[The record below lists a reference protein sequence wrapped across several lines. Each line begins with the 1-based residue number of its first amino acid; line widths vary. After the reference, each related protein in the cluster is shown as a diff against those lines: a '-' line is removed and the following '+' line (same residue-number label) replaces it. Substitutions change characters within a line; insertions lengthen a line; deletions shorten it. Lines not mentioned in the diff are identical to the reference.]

1 MGNCFLYGNGG
12 SGGTGLNFSIVG
24 GTEQPASPKENTIW
38 VSTETAVT
46 SWCISQVAPSSP
58 VSGMVWIMNDTG
70 SAISLNVL
78 KKNSIMIWPMSAKQ
92 YINGAW
98 VEKTTKIYQNGAWK
112 DFIDW
117 SKWIIKDGASVYDV
131 VAIGKPEDSSF
142 SPQTLKMTQ
151 EDGRIKIVCSG
162 SGTGMVYAGPV
173 DLTGINTVTLEGT
186 FSVGSYADWYYMRA
200 WTKIG
205 NYTLSN
211 SAAAVKLTS
220 TGATLNVSK
229 LSGNHYIGFTTRG
242 SLTQYV
248 TNLYLT

>member
-1 MGNCFLYGNGG
+1 MIGRTNTGG
-12 SGGTGLNFSIVG
+12 GGGGEALNFSIVG
-24 GTEQPASPKENTIW
+24 GTTQPASPKENTIW
-38 VSTETAVT
+38 VNTGTAITGWIISASEPENSTD
-46 SWCISQVAPSSP
+46 
-58 VSGMVWIMNDTG
+58 GMVWIMNDTG
-70 SAISLNVL
+70 SAISLNAL

-92 YINGAW
+92 YINGAF

-117 SKWIIKDGASVYDV
+117 SKWIIKDGTSVYDV

-142 SPQTLKMTQ
+142 SPQKLTMTK
-151 EDGRIKIVCSG
+151 EDGRIKIACSG

-173 DLTGINTVTLEGT
+173 NLDGINTVTIEGT
-186 FSVGSYADWYYMRA
+186 FSIGSYSGWYYMRA

-205 NYTLSN
+205 DYTLSN

-229 LSGNHYIGFTTRG
+229 LSGNHYLGFTTRG
-242 SLTQYV
+242 NATQYI
-248 TNLYLT
+248 TNLYME